1 MFEFGFLQ
9 KKKQLQ
15 IKMEIKMKIQKAENT
30 ERTEKIE
37 SVKRWKR
44 QKIQANPYNGL

>member
-15 IKMEIKMKIQKAENT
+15 IKMEIKIQKAENT